1 MDGVL
6 NVLKPAGMTSF
17 DVIACLR
24 RVYGQKKIG
33 HGGTLDPLAAGV
45 LPVFLGRAAR
55 LIEYAP
61 IRRKTYEAEFLMG
74 FETDTE
80 DVSGCITA
88 RGGVLADRDAWE
100 RAAAAFRGPIKQVPS
115 LYSAKQIGG
124 RRAYDLAREGKD
136 VQLPA
141 KDVEIFE
148 LCIREV
154 RPPYLRLSVTCSS
167 GTYVRALG
175 RDMGRAAGCPLTMS
189 FLVRT
194 AMGPFAIGEARTL
207 EEIEADPQGAL
218 LQDLRVLLS
227 ELPAL
232 TLSAAEAADFL
243 TGKRLRTAAG
253 DADEAAAYGPQGFL
267 GIAAVRRGVIHP
279 KKVFS

>member
-17 DVIACLR
+17 DVIAFLR

-61 IRRKTYEAEFLMG
+61 IHTKTYEAEFLMG

-80 DVSGCITA
+80 DVTGKITA
-88 RGGVLADRDAWE
+88 RGEPLTDIGAWE
-100 RAAAAFRGPIKQVPS
+100 RAAEIFRGSVMQVPS
-115 LYSAKQIGG
+115 AYSAKQIGG
-124 RRAYDLAREGKD
+124 RRAYDLAREGKE
-136 VQLPA
+136 VALPA
-141 KDVEIFE
+141 RPVEISR
-148 LCIREV
+148 LCIREID
-154 RPPYLRLSVTCSS
+154 PPYLRLSVTCSS

-175 RDMGRAAGCPLTMS
+175 RDLGRAAGCPLTMS
-189 FLVRT
+189 FLLRT
-194 AMGPFAIGEARTL
+194 EMGSFRISEAKTL
-207 EEIEADPQGAL
+207 EEIEAAPEAACG
-218 LQDLRVLLS
+218 DLRMILS
-227 ELPAL
+227 ELPQL
-232 TLSAAEAADFL
+232 TLTAEEAAGFL
-243 TGKRLRTAAG
+243 TGKRLRTRAA
-253 DADEAAAYGPQGFL
+253 DAEEAAVCGPQGFL
-267 GIAAVRRGVIHP
+267 GIAAVRGGVIHP

>member
-17 DVIACLR
+17 DVIAFLR

-61 IRRKTYEAEFLMG
+61 IHTKTYEAEFLMG

-80 DVSGCITA
+80 DVTGKITA
-88 RGGVLADRDAWE
+88 RGEPLTDIGAWE
-100 RAAAAFRGPIKQVPS
+100 RAAENFRGSVMQVPS
-115 LYSAKQIGG
+115 AYSAKQIGG
-124 RRAYDLAREGKD
+124 RRAYDLAREGKE
-136 VQLPA
+136 VALPA
-141 KDVEIFE
+141 RPVEISR
-148 LCIREV
+148 LCIREID
-154 RPPYLRLSVTCSS
+154 PPYLRLSVTCSS

-175 RDMGRAAGCPLTMS
+175 RDLGRAAGCSLTMS
-189 FLVRT
+189 FLLRT
-194 AMGPFAIGEARTL
+194 EMGPFRISEAKTL
-207 EEIEADPQGAL
+207 EEIEAAPEAACG
-218 LQDLRVLLS
+218 DLRMILS
-227 ELPAL
+227 ELPQL
-232 TLSAAEAADFL
+232 TLTAEEAAGFL
-243 TGKRLRTAAG
+243 TGKRLRTRAA
-253 DADEAAAYGPQGFL
+253 DAEEAAVCGPQGFL
-267 GIAAVRRGVIHP
+267 GIAAVRGGVIHP

>member
-17 DVIACLR
+17 DVIAFLR

-61 IRRKTYEAEFLMG
+61 IHTKTYEAEFLMG

-80 DVSGCITA
+80 DVTGKITA
-88 RGGVLADRDAWE
+88 RGEPLTDIGAWE
-100 RAAAAFRGPIKQVPS
+100 RAAENFCGSVMQVPS
-115 LYSAKQIGG
+115 AYSAKQIGG
-124 RRAYDLAREGKD
+124 RRAYDLAREGKE
-136 VQLPA
+136 VALPA
-141 KDVEIFE
+141 RPVEISR
-148 LCIREV
+148 LCIREID
-154 RPPYLRLSVTCSS
+154 PPYLRLSVTCSS

-175 RDMGRAAGCPLTMS
+175 RDLGRAAGCPLTMS
-189 FLVRT
+189 FLLRT
-194 AMGPFAIGEARTL
+194 EMGPFRISEAKTL
-207 EEIEADPQGAL
+207 EEIEAAPEAACG
-218 LQDLRVLLS
+218 DLRMILS
-227 ELPAL
+227 ELPQL
-232 TLSAAEAADFL
+232 TLTAEDAAGFL
-243 TGKRLRTAAG
+243 TGKRLRTRAA
-253 DADEAAAYGPQGFL
+253 DAEEAAVCGPQGFL
-267 GIAAVRRGVIHP
+267 GIAAVRGGVIHP

>member
-17 DVIACLR
+17 DVIAFLR

-61 IRRKTYEAEFLMG
+61 IHTKTYEAEFLMG

-80 DVSGCITA
+80 DVTGKITA
-88 RGGVLADRDAWE
+88 RGEPLTDIGAWE
-100 RAAAAFRGPIKQVPS
+100 RAAEIFRGSVMQVPS
-115 LYSAKQIGG
+115 AYSAKQIGG
-124 RRAYDLAREGKD
+124 RRAYDLAREGKE
-136 VQLPA
+136 VALPA
-141 KDVEIFE
+141 RPVEISR
-148 LCIREV
+148 LCIREIDL
-154 RPPYLRLSVTCSS
+154 PSLRLSVTCSS

-175 RDMGRAAGCPLTMS
+175 RDLGRAAGCPLTMS
-189 FLVRT
+189 FLLRT
-194 AMGPFAIGEARTL
+194 EMGPFRISEAKTL
-207 EEIEADPQGAL
+207 EEIEAAPEAACG
-218 LQDLRVLLS
+218 DLRMILS
-227 ELPAL
+227 ELPQL
-232 TLSAAEAADFL
+232 TLTAEEAAGFL
-243 TGKRLRTAAG
+243 TGKRLRTRAA
-253 DADEAAAYGPQGFL
+253 DAEEAAVCGPQGFL
-267 GIAAVRRGVIHP
+267 GIAAVRGGVIHP

>member
-61 IRRKTYEAEFLMG
+61 IHRKTYEAEFLMG

-80 DVSGCITA
+80 DVSGRITA
-88 RGGVLADRDAWE
+88 RGGGLADRDAWE
-100 RAAAAFRGPIKQVPS
+100 RAAAAFRGPIRQVPS

-154 RPPYLRLSVTCSS
+154 RPPYLRLFVTCSS

-194 AMGPFAIGEARTL
+194 AMGPFAIGEAKTL

-243 TGKRLRTAAG
+243 TGKRLRTVAD

>member
-17 DVIACLR
+17 DVIAFLR

-61 IRRKTYEAEFLMG
+61 IHTKTYEAEFLMG

-80 DVSGCITA
+80 DVTGKITA
-88 RGGVLADRDAWE
+88 RGEPLTDIGAWE
-100 RAAAAFRGPIKQVPS
+100 RAAENFRGSVMQVPS
-115 LYSAKQIGG
+115 AYSAKQIGG
-124 RRAYDLAREGKD
+124 RRAYDLAREGKE
-136 VQLPA
+136 VALPA
-141 KDVEIFE
+141 RPVEISR
-148 LCIREV
+148 LCIREID
-154 RPPYLRLSVTCSS
+154 PPYLRLSVTCSS

-175 RDMGRAAGCPLTMS
+175 RDLGRSAGCPLTMS
-189 FLVRT
+189 FLLRT
-194 AMGPFAIGEARTL
+194 EMGPFRISEAKTL
-207 EEIEADPQGAL
+207 EEIEAVPEAACG
-218 LQDLRVLLS
+218 DLRMILS
-227 ELPAL
+227 ELPQL
-232 TLSAAEAADFL
+232 TLTAEEAAGFL
-243 TGKRLRTAAG
+243 TGKRLRTRAA
-253 DADEAAAYGPQGFL
+253 DAEEAAVCGPQGFL
-267 GIAAVRRGVIHP
+267 GIAAVRGGVIHP

>member
-17 DVIACLR
+17 DVIAFLR

-61 IRRKTYEAEFLMG
+61 IHTKTYEAEFLMG

-80 DVSGCITA
+80 DVTGKITA
-88 RGGVLADRDAWE
+88 RGEPLTDIGAWE
-100 RAAAAFRGPIKQVPS
+100 RAAEIFRGSVMQVPS
-115 LYSAKQIGG
+115 AYSAKQIGG
-124 RRAYDLAREGKD
+124 RRAYDLAREGKE
-136 VQLPA
+136 VALPA
-141 KDVEIFE
+141 RPVEISR
-148 LCIREV
+148 LCIREID
-154 RPPYLRLSVTCSS
+154 PPYLRLSVTCSS

-175 RDMGRAAGCPLTMS
+175 RDLGRAAGCPLTMS
-189 FLVRT
+189 FLLRT
-194 AMGPFAIGEARTL
+194 EMGPFRISEAKTL
-207 EEIEADPQGAL
+207 EEIEAAPEAACG
-218 LQDLRVLLS
+218 DLRMILS
-227 ELPAL
+227 ELPQL
-232 TLSAAEAADFL
+232 TLTAEEAAGFL
-243 TGKRLRTAAG
+243 TGKRLRTRAA
-253 DADEAAAYGPQGFL
+253 DAEEAAVCGPQGFL
-267 GIAAVRRGVIHP
+267 GIAAVRGGVIHP

>member
-17 DVIACLR
+17 DVIAFLR

-61 IRRKTYEAEFLMG
+61 IHTKTYEAEFLMG

-80 DVSGCITA
+80 DVTGKITA
-88 RGGVLADRDAWE
+88 RGEPLTDIGAWE
-100 RAAAAFRGPIKQVPS
+100 RAAENFRGSVMQVPS
-115 LYSAKQIGG
+115 AYSAKQIGG
-124 RRAYDLAREGKD
+124 RRAYDLAREGKE
-136 VQLPA
+136 VALPA
-141 KDVEIFE
+141 RPVEISR
-148 LCIREV
+148 LCIREID
-154 RPPYLRLSVTCSS
+154 PPYLRLSVTCSS

-175 RDMGRAAGCPLTMS
+175 RDLGRAAGCPLTMS
-189 FLVRT
+189 FLLRT
-194 AMGPFAIGEARTL
+194 EMGPFRISEAKTL
-207 EEIEADPQGAL
+207 EEIEAVPEAACG
-218 LQDLRVLLS
+218 DLRMILS
-227 ELPAL
+227 ELPQL
-232 TLSAAEAADFL
+232 TLTAEEAAGFL
-243 TGKRLRTAAG
+243 TGKRLRTRAA
-253 DADEAAAYGPQGFL
+253 DAEEAAVCGPQGFL
-267 GIAAVRRGVIHP
+267 GIAAVRGGVIHP

>member
-17 DVIACLR
+17 DVIAFLR

-61 IRRKTYEAEFLMG
+61 IHTKTYEAEFLMG

-80 DVSGCITA
+80 DVTGKITA
-88 RGGVLADRDAWE
+88 RGEPLTDIGAWE
-100 RAAAAFRGPIKQVPS
+100 RAAENFRGSVMQVPS
-115 LYSAKQIGG
+115 AYSAKQIGG
-124 RRAYDLAREGKD
+124 RRAYDLAREGKE
-136 VQLPA
+136 VALPA
-141 KDVEIFE
+141 RPVEISR
-148 LCIREV
+148 LCIREID
-154 RPPYLRLSVTCSS
+154 PPYLRLSVTCSS

-175 RDMGRAAGCPLTMS
+175 RDIGRAAGCPLTMS
-189 FLVRT
+189 FLLRT
-194 AMGPFAIGEARTL
+194 EMGPFRISEAKTL
-207 EEIEADPQGAL
+207 EEIEAAPEAACG
-218 LQDLRVLLS
+218 DLRMILS
-227 ELPAL
+227 ELPQL
-232 TLSAAEAADFL
+232 TLTAEEAAGFL
-243 TGKRLRTAAG
+243 TGKRLRTRAA
-253 DADEAAAYGPQGFL
+253 DAEEAAVCGPQGFL
-267 GIAAVRRGVIHP
+267 GIAAVRGGVIHP

>member
-17 DVIACLR
+17 DVIAFLR

-61 IRRKTYEAEFLMG
+61 IHTKTYEAEFLMG

-80 DVSGCITA
+80 DVTGKVTA
-88 RGGVLADRDAWE
+88 RGEPLTDIGAWE
-100 RAAAAFRGPIKQVPS
+100 RAAENFRGSVMQVPS
-115 LYSAKQIGG
+115 AYSAKQIGG
-124 RRAYDLAREGKD
+124 RRAYDLAREGKE
-136 VQLPA
+136 VALPA
-141 KDVEIFE
+141 RPVEISR
-148 LCIREV
+148 LCIREID
-154 RPPYLRLSVTCSS
+154 PPYLRLSVTCSS

-175 RDMGRAAGCPLTMS
+175 RDLGRAAGCPLTMS
-189 FLVRT
+189 FLLRT
-194 AMGPFAIGEARTL
+194 EMGPFRISEAKTL
-207 EEIEADPQGAL
+207 EEIEAAPEAACG
-218 LQDLRVLLS
+218 DLRMILS
-227 ELPAL
+227 ELPQL
-232 TLSAAEAADFL
+232 TLTAEEAAGFL
-243 TGKRLRTAAG
+243 TGKRLRTRAA
-253 DADEAAAYGPQGFL
+253 DAEEAAVCGPQGFL
-267 GIAAVRRGVIHP
+267 GIAAVRGGVIHP

>member
-17 DVIACLR
+17 DVIAFLR

-61 IRRKTYEAEFLMG
+61 IHTKTYEAEFLMG

-80 DVSGCITA
+80 DVTGKITA
-88 RGGVLADRDAWE
+88 RGEPLTDIGAWE
-100 RAAAAFRGPIKQVPS
+100 RAAEIFRGSVMQVPS
-115 LYSAKQIGG
+115 AYSAKQIGG
-124 RRAYDLAREGKD
+124 RRAYDLAREGKE
-136 VQLPA
+136 VALPA
-141 KDVEIFE
+141 RPVEISR
-148 LCIREV
+148 LCIREID
-154 RPPYLRLSVTCSS
+154 PPYLRLSVTCSS

-175 RDMGRAAGCPLTMS
+175 RDLGRAAGSPLTMS
-189 FLVRT
+189 FLLRT
-194 AMGPFAIGEARTL
+194 EMGPFRISEAKTL
-207 EEIEADPQGAL
+207 EEIEAAPEAACG
-218 LQDLRVLLS
+218 DLRMILS
-227 ELPAL
+227 ELPQL
-232 TLSAAEAADFL
+232 TLTAEEAAGFL
-243 TGKRLRTAAG
+243 TGKRLRTRAA
-253 DADEAAAYGPQGFL
+253 DAEEAAVCGPQGFL
-267 GIAAVRRGVIHP
+267 GIAAVRGGVIHP